1 METYERYKQA
11 IDNWEFHGTE
21 HYYRIA
27 PGCAVCTDG
36 VKWFADKF
44 ECYWLLTLVDAV
56 RATLPEQVFIVADI
70 HSFEVSDG
78 HNEADIKFTD
88 GNDNRVRQDVHIA
101 MTDLPEGDYSL
112 WIANYPGD
120 HPASKVIYLST
131 EH

>member
-21 HYYRIA
+21 RYYKIDTFG
-27 PGCAVCTDG
+27 PTVVTDG
-36 VKWFADKF
+36 VKWFVDNF
-44 ECYWLLTLVDAV
+44 ECYWLLILIDAA
-56 RATLPEQVFIVADI
+56 RATISQPFIVADI
-70 HSFEVSDG
+70 KVFQNSEG
-78 HNEADIKFTD
+78 YNEADIKFTD
-88 GNDNRVRQDVHIA
+88 GNGNRVRQDVHIN

-120 HPASKVIYLST
+120 HLTSKVIYLST